1 MQQTAFCQTG
11 GFCKKKVRRAVDMR
25 QRFSILNRVLCFRN
39 HLEGSSKEQPYEA
52 FAKLLSYSATVA

>member
-1 MQQTAFCQTG
+1 M
-11 GFCKKKVRRAVDMR
+11 DMR